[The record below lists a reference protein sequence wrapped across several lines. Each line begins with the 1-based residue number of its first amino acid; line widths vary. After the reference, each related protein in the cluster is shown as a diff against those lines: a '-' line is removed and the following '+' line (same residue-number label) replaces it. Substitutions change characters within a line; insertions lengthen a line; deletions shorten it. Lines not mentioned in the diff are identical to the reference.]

1 MSDEPK
7 EGKKKGKL
15 PIILILA
22 LVLGGGGFF
31 MMKGKGKP
39 KEPEIKLGAI
49 EPLTEF
55 LVNLKGGSNYL
66 QTELALQF
74 KDGFKKEELDKN
86 MPAVRDAVI
95 MVLSSKSI
103 SELSSEPAKARL
115 KREIAAFVN
124 KTLEDLT
131 PPPEGH
137 TEKKKKKK
145 KGEDQ
150 EEDPRKIAATDPEE
164 LEHPEW
170 DSDEGPVL
178 KVYFTKFAT
187 Q

>member
-1 MSDEPK
+1 
-7 EGKKKGKL
+7 
-15 PIILILA
+15 
-22 LVLGGGGFF
+22 
-31 MMKGKGKP
+31 
-39 KEPEIKLGAI
+39 
-49 EPLTEF
+49 
-55 LVNLKGGSNYL
+55 
-66 QTELALQF
+66 
-74 KDGFKKEELDKN
+74 
-86 MPAVRDAVI
+86 MPAAEWSVLLYLAERPGLLVTRDQLLDAVWPG
-95 MVLSSKSI
+95 VAVTPETVSKSI

-145 KGEDQ
+145 KGEDE